1 MTTSQNNIH
10 QENGVFDFLTTADT
24 SDFILDPE
32 TSNYGSQETINNEP
46 TAEEA
51 TNVSNNNE
59 LLTTSMIVSHG

>member
-10 QENGVFDFLTTADT
+10 QENGIFDFLTTADT

-32 TSNYGSQETINNEP
+32 TSNYGSRETINEP

-51 TNVSNNNE
+51 INVSNNNE
-59 LLTTSMIVSHG
+59 LLTTSMSVSHG